1 MTDQPM
7 TEHQTDPATIAH
19 HDDQHSTAE
28 NGAVAGVS
36 ETVLPPATAAEPR
49 PAAQDDHPGPN
60 GEPTS
65 PVAPPEPDTAA
76 GDTGT
81 PEPVSESAD
90 TTTAPDASTET
101 PDTDAGTPDTR
112 AETTDTWVEAPMDL
126 TAADEPAVEEPA
138 VEAPAAPSAELPD
151 TSTET
156 PNTDAET
163 PDTRVEAAMDLTA
176 ADEPAVDAPAVE
188 APTSPSAETTDTR
201 AEATD
206 TRADEPVDLTA
217 AEPAGVLAAEP
228 VAVVVVE
235 AVAVVVPPPTVL
247 AAVPVAAKAAR
258 PAPVAVPDHA
268 PLVRSALAD
277 PGRWGRIDGERNVYV
292 RTADGER
299 LVGSWQAGEPAE
311 GLSHFAR
318 RFDDLLTEVELIA
331 ARLASGHGDP
341 KQSLATVR
349 QLKESLA
356 EAHVVGDVVGLDAK
370 LDYLLARA
378 EQAMG
383 AAREAREAAR
393 GESTARKQTLVEEA
407 ERIAVEATQWKHAG
421 DRLREILDEWKT
433 IRGVDRKTDDAL
445 WKRFG
450 KARDAFNRR
459 RGSHFAEMDR
469 QRGAAKTR
477 KEEIVAEA
485 EELSLSGEWGATAGR
500 YKQLMV
506 DWKAAGRAPK
516 DADDVLWQRFRAAQD
531 AFFARRSAAFT
542 ERDSE
547 LTDNARR
554 KEELLAEAERVD
566 PATDLEGAR
575 GHLQRLQERWDAI
588 GHVPRERMRELEGRL
603 RAVEERVRGAV
614 DAQWR
619 RSDPETEARVAQFR
633 ERVEQFEA
641 QAAKARAAG
650 DERRAKRADEQAAQW
665 REWLAAAERAVAD
678 R

>member
-7 TEHQTDPATIAH
+7 TEQQTNPAVAH
-19 HDDQHSTAE
+19 HDDALDTHGGG
-28 NGAVAGVS
+28 NGAVSGAAA
-36 ETVLPPATAAEPR
+36 ATTSDDHTGR
-49 PAAQDDHPGPN
+49 PAAVEHPPAATGDEEPVDLNGRPSTPAEPPDGAGPTL
-60 GEPTS
+60 EP
-65 PVAPPEPDTAA
+65 AADAA
-76 GDTGT
+76 GEDTLT
-81 PEPVSESAD
+81 LAEAVELVEP
-90 TTTAPDASTET
+90 
-101 PDTDAGTPDTR
+101 
-112 AETTDTWVEAPMDL
+112 AEPAEAAQPPAM
-126 TAADEPAVEEPA
+126 AEPAVEPSGDAGDPGEAAETAEAAEAAEP
-138 VEAPAAPSAELPD
+138 PGDAAEG
-151 TSTET
+151 
-156 PNTDAET
+156 TDAAEAGELAGV
-163 PDTRVEAAMDLTA
+163 PGAAEAAQ
-176 ADEPAVDAPAVE
+176 V
-188 APTSPSAETTDTR
+188 AETAQV
-201 AEATD
+201 AEAAEAGEAT
-206 TRADEPVDLTA
+206 TTA
-217 AEPAGVLAAEP
+217 AEIIGLQITGAPATGTGPVAEAAVPPPSVLAA
-228 VAVVVVE
+228 
-235 AVAVVVPPPTVL
+235 PPRHSAPRQ
-247 AAVPVAAKAAR
+247 AA
-258 PAPVAVPDHA
+258 APVA
-268 PLVRSALAD
+268 PLPEHPPIVRPALTD
-277 PGRWGRIDGERNVYV
+277 PGRWGRIDGDRNVYV

-299 LVGSWQAGEPAE
+299 LVGSWQAGEPEE
-311 GLSHFAR
+311 GLAHFAR

-341 KQSLATVR
+341 KQSLTAVR
-349 QLKESLA
+349 QLKDGLA

-370 LDYLLARA
+370 LDYLLAKA
-378 EQAMG
+378 ELAMG

-393 GESTARKQTLVEEA
+393 TESTARKQTLVEEA
-407 ERIAVEATQWKHAG
+407 EKIAAEATQWKQAG

-433 IRGVDRKTDDAL
+433 IRGVDRKVDDAL

-485 EELSLSGEWGATAGR
+485 EELSQSSEWGATAGR

-516 DADDVLWQRFRAAQD
+516 DADDALWQRFRAAQD

-547 LTDNARR
+547 LVDNARR
-554 KEELLAEAERVD
+554 KEELLAEADRIN
-566 PATDLEGAR
+566 PAADLEAAR
-575 GHLQRLQERWDAI
+575 AHLHRLQERWDAI
-588 GHVPRERMRELEGRL
+588 GHVPRERMREFENRL

-619 RSDPETEARVAQFR
+619 RTDPETEARVAQFR
-633 ERVEQFEA
+633 ERVEQFES

-665 REWLAAAERAVAD
+665 REWLAAAEQAVAD